1 MIDTDKYEGHTK
13 DDETWSKYA
22 NWATA
27 RYLRDADE
35 QLIADAPLLLAE
47 VKQVNHFIK
56 WVKDTHPHAYRD
68 LKKAYERRE
77 DKL

>member
-1 MIDTDKYEGHTK
+1 MIDTDKYERILK
-13 DDETWSKYA
+13 
-22 NWATA
+22 ATYPTDSIRCDTLLA
-27 RYLRDADE
+27 HGLH
-35 QLIADAPLLLAE
+35 LLAE